1 MAQDIQVLG
10 KRNEKDKLTDIN
22 LTRSVVLND
31 LTQEQLR
38 KIYRIGR
45 VGALYKLEGFN
56 FDCSFEANVDGKLMM
71 VAANVNDITFDSE
84 KQAVVFNCGY
94 SATYDKFIKFFLYK
108 KEDGTYDLLMNI
120 SAPVWVDKD
129 DLKTI
134 NGQSLVGTGDIEI
147 AAGNKVY
154 DITDMNV
161 DERIALYNALKDRTI
176 TLMNSTIAY
185 YNNAA
190 GEEAIMTSLKINDT
204 DGAIF
209 SFLYKGKI
217 LGLNLKSDGTY
228 EIIRTWEE

>member
-10 KRNEKDKLTDIN
+10 ERDPKDKLKNIN
-22 LTRSVVLND
+22 LTRSVRLND
-31 LTQEQLR
+31 LTQEELAKLYRRGLLNVSSGSLNDGFKFDYFFQLNT
-38 KIYRIGR
+38 IS
-45 VGALYKLEGFN
+45 VAL
-56 FDCSFEANVDGKLMM
+56 DA
-71 VAANVNDITFDSE
+71 VAITYDSE
-84 KQAVVFNCGY
+84 TKAVVFDCGY
-94 SATYDKFIKFFLYK
+94 SAAYNRFFKVLLSK
-108 KEDGTYDLLMNI
+108 GTDGTYSLSHRALT
-120 SAPVWVDKD
+120 PVWIDKD
-129 DLKTI
+129 NLKTV

-147 AAGNKVY
+147 AAGNRVY
-154 DITDMNV
+154 ALTDMNV

-190 GEEAIMTSLKINDT
+190 GEEAIMTSMVMNDT

-217 LGLNLKSDGTY
+217 FGLNLKSDGTY

>member
-10 KRNEKDKLTDIN
+10 ERDPKDKLKNIN
-22 LTRSVVLND
+22 LTRSVRLND
-31 LTQEQLR
+31 LTQEEMAKL
-38 KIYRIGR
+38 YRRGKTNATTGSLNNGFKFDYLFESNAYN
-45 VGALYKLEGFN
+45 VAL
-56 FDCSFEANVDGKLMM
+56 DV
-71 VAANVNDITFDSE
+71 VAIAFHSSPD
-84 KQAVVFNCGY
+84 AVVFDCGY
-94 SATYDKFIKFFLYK
+94 SVFYDRFFKVLLSK
-108 KEDGTYDLLMNI
+108 TTDGSYSLSQWI
-120 SAPVWVDKD
+120 SAPAWVDKD
-129 DLKTI
+129 NLKTV

-154 DITDMNV
+154 DLTDMNV

-190 GEEAIMTSLKINDT
+190 GEEAIMTSMVMNDT

-217 LGLNLKSDGTY
+217 FGLNLKSDGTY